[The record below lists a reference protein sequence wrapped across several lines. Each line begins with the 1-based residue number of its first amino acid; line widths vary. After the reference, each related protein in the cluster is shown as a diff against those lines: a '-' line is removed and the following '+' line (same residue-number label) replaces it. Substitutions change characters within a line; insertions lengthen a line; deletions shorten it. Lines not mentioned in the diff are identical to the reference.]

1 MNPSLCHDAAVLPLG
16 MLVDGFGP
24 ELATFEAPPALVL
37 RLPGSVSGSAA
48 RAGQPLP
55 VIPSG
60 RLVVA
65 AGPGA
70 MHALDE
76 VRRFAAAG
84 NLPVANTWGAKGLFR
99 WDSPHHMGTF
109 GLQRDDA
116 ELLGLDRYDAVITTG
131 LDAAEWTCP
140 ADLVEVPVHP
150 SQMRELE
157 ARLRRADSIPP
168 NDMYGALSAVAQ
180 PGFVNDKVPRHP
192 ARAIADLKAA
202 LPPGGIVTADPGW
215 VGLWVARCFP
225 TDEPGSV
232 VVPARRAPGI
242 AAALALVA
250 RTQGLPAITI
260 TAGPLDDAT
269 EAVLELA
276 HARGIDL
283 PVVAWTAEGALPDD
297 LAAAVRRPGVTITE
311 IPVDRDDTQLLIDAA
326 GPVVAWGGLADEA
339 S

>member
-1 MNPSLCHDAAVLPLG
+1 VRDDLGVLPLG

-24 ELATFEAPPALVL
+24 ALAEFEIPPALVL
-37 RLPGSVSGSAA
+37 RLPGTASGSAV
-48 RAGQPLP
+48 RVGQPLP
-55 VIPSG
+55 DIPPG

-65 AGPGA
+65 AGPRA

-109 GLQRDDA
+109 GLQHDDA
-116 ELLGLDRYDAVITTG
+116 ELLGLDRFDAVVTTG
-131 LDAAEWTCP
+131 LDPAEWTCP
-140 ADLVEVPVHP
+140 RDLVEVPVHP
-150 SQMRELE
+150 SQMHALE
-157 ARLRRADSIPP
+157 PHLHRADSIPP
-168 NDMYGALSAVAQ
+168 NDMYTALSAVAQ

-192 ARAIADLKAA
+192 ARAIADLKAV

-250 RTQGLPAITI
+250 RTHGLPAIAI

-269 EAVLELA
+269 AAVLELA
-276 HARGIDL
+276 RARRVDL
-283 PVVAWTAEGALPDD
+283 PVVAWTADGVLPDD
-297 LAAAVRRPGVTITE
+297 LAAAVSRPGVTVTE
-311 IPVDRDDTQLLIDAA
+311 IPVDRDDTRLLIDAA
-326 GPVVAWGGLADEA
+326 GPVVAWGGLDDET